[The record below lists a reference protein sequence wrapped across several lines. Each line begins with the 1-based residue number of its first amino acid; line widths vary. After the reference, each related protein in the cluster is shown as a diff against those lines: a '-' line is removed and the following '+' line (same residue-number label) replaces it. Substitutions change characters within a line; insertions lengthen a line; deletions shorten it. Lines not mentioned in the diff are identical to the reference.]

1 MLLSVSVLSVSVG
14 TVFWATI
21 AFLIVMI
28 ILRKFAW
35 KPILAGLNA
44 REESIDNALNEAKKA
59 REEMANLKSS
69 NEQLLREAR
78 EERDVMLKEARDV
91 KDKILAEARE
101 KAQEQSDRI
110 ITLARAEIDIQKK
123 AAVAEIKQQ
132 VALLSL
138 DIAEKVVR
146 AELSNDE
153 RQRELVKT
161 LLNDVKFN

>member
-14 TVFWATI
+14 TVFWASI

-35 KPILAGLNA
+35 KPILEGLKA

-59 REEMANLKSS
+59 REEMANLKST
-69 NEQLLREAR
+69 NEQLLRQAR

-91 KDKILAEARE
+91 KDKIMAEARE
-101 KAQEQSDRI
+101 KAQEQSDRM
-110 ITLARAEIDIQKK
+110 ITLARAEIDTQKK

-146 AELSNDE
+146 AELANDD